1 MAGSAA
7 RMLPIAV
14 PVLFVGSLALF
25 VPIAQQ
31 QSATLCAVPVGDT
44 VEDAR
49 LDAAQVSNARIVVA
63 VGAQLELPTRAAVI
77 AVATAMQES
86 SLRNLPGGDR
96 DSAGLFQQRPSQDW
110 GSYGDVTDPVRAS
123 TAFLQRL
130 VELPGWQTM
139 PLSVAAQTV
148 QRSAN
153 PTAYAR
159 WETFA
164 TDLVSR
170 LSGGVLTDTCAATE
184 PVVAPGSLGALPA
197 EQMGADG
204 LTPRTRRVLVE
215 IVQAFGVTEIGGFCP
230 GGCTS
235 GHIAGSDHY
244 SGRAIDVMLLPLS
257 EVNRRLGDRIAS
269 WLVANSRDL
278 AISYVIWRD
287 RIWSLDRAAEGWR
300 EYSHPSGS
308 TSTTLRHLDHIHV
321 SAL

>member
-14 PVLFVGSLALF
+14 PVLLVGSLALF

-63 VGAQLELPTRAAVI
+63 VGVQLELPIRAAVI

-86 SLRNLPGGDR
+86 SLRNLPNGDR
-96 DSAGLFQQRPSQDW
+96 DSAGLFQQRPSQGW
-110 GSYGDVTDPVRAS
+110 GSHAEVTDPVRAS
-123 TAFLQRL
+123 TVFFQRL
-130 VELPGWQTM
+130 TGVRGWQQL
-139 PLSVAAQTV
+139 PLSIAAQSV
-148 QRSAN
+148 QRSAH
-153 PTAYAR
+153 PPAYAR

-164 TDLVSR
+164 TELVSR
-170 LSGGVLTDTCAATE
+170 LSGGVLTDTCGATE
-184 PVVAPGSLGALPA
+184 PVVAGASVGTLPA

-244 SGRAIDVMLLPLS
+244 SGRAVDVMLLPLT
-257 EVNRRLGDRIAS
+257 EANRRLGDRIAS

-287 RIWSLDRAAEGWR
+287 SIWSLDRAAEGWR
-300 EYSHPSGS
+300 GYSHPSGS

-321 SAL
+321 SAQ

>member
-7 RMLPIAV
+7 RLLPVAV
-14 PVLFVGSLALF
+14 PVLLVGSLAMF
-25 VPIAQQ
+25 GPIAQQ
-31 QSATLCAVPVGDT
+31 QSASLCAVPVGDT

-63 VGAQLELPTRAAVI
+63 VGVQLELPARAAVI

-110 GSYGDVTDPVRAS
+110 GSYAEVTDPVRSAMIFYRRLAAS
-123 TAFLQRL
+123 
-130 VELPGWQTM
+130 PGWEVL
-139 PLSVAAQTV
+139 PLTVAAQAV
-148 QRSAN
+148 QRSAH

-159 WETFA
+159 WEIFA

-170 LSGGVLTDTCAATE
+170 LSDGPLTDNCAATE
-184 PVVAPGSLGALPA
+184 PVVAGASVGRLPA

-204 LTPRTRRVLVE
+204 LTPRTRRVLIE
-215 IVQAFGVTEIGGFCP
+215 IVRAFGVTEIGGFCP

-244 SGRAIDVMLLPLS
+244 TGHAIDVMLLPLT
-257 EVNRRLGDRIAS
+257 EANRRLGDRIAA
-269 WLVANSRDL
+269 WLVANSREL
-278 AISYVIWRD
+278 EISYLIWRD
-287 RIWSLDRAAEGWR
+287 HIWSAQRATEGWR
-300 EYSHPSGS
+300 PYDHPSGS
-308 TSTTLRHLDHIHV
+308 SSATLRHLDHIHV
-321 SAL
+321 SAQ